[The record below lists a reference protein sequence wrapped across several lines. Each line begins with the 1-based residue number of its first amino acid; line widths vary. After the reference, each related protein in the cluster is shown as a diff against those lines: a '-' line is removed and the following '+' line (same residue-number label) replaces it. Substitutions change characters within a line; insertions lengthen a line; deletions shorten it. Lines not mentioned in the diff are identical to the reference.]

1 MNDYEME
8 KRLLKAESAE
18 EVNEILNNIDAQ
30 QLRNVVKLLMARIN
44 MMCLVGML
52 GVARERDE
60 DE

>member
-1 MNDYEME
+1 MNDYEVE
-8 KRLLKAESAE
+8 KHLLKAKSVE
-18 EVNEILNNIDAQ
+18 EVNEILNNIHAQ
-30 QLRNVVKLLMARIN
+30 QLRNVVKLLIARIN

>member
-1 MNDYEME
+1 MNDYEVE
-8 KRLLKAESAE
+8 KHLLKAKSVE

-52 GVARERDE
+52 EVARERDE